1 MENINIGINGFGRIG
16 KCIFLQLL
24 TDNKV
29 NIKAI
34 NINNLSINDIQEYIN
49 NDSIHYTLKYKVEI
63 KQDNYIIVNNKKIKV
78 FN

>member
-1 MENINIGINGFGRIG
+1 MKNINIGINGFGRIG

-34 NINNLSINDIQEYIN
+34 NINNSWLEFDRPKDYYTYIKLFYKNKLSKFFSFQ
-49 NDSIHYTLKYKVEI
+49 
-63 KQDNYIIVNNKKIKV
+63 
-78 FN
+78 